1 MNKKIMFKT
10 LFLAAFG
17 MQLHAQDY
25 CEPEWSGWAVNE
37 PTRPVTLVQFGQN
50 GVNGIDNSSSD
61 IVSSDTPRYE
71 DFSAISM
78 NVVKGESYTLKVKGN
93 TDGNN
98 TDYITVYF
106 DWNGDGVFSNS
117 TPATI
122 EEQQQWTNQKEK
134 HQHGMSL
141 INSTGE
147 DDVEVS
153 YTVNIPTDAVTGEIR
168 MRVVKNYNAPSPAPC
183 SNPFIF
189 GQVEDY
195 TLNIS
200 EGTCYPVFEY
210 NADGEMITQV
220 IFNTIDNTS
229 PFQSGTTPQY
239 EDFTDI
245 STEVQAGSDYELSVK
260 GPASTFPSD
269 VVAYIDFNQDGV
281 FDQDTEF
288 FYVGMLATANPA
300 NANTVT
306 TTITIPETAL
316 NGETIMRI
324 IKNSNVAAYSDDEA
338 PNTIVDACAEDL
350 RSGQV
355 EEYTINILEA
365 TESEYCIPNFFYPS
379 SSAGVILNQ
388 ISLTGETITWN
399 IDAITYDE
407 NGYADYTDE
416 PSADLLP
423 GSAYDLNF
431 HTDWQDPHFINVR
444 AWVDYNQNGQFDDE
458 EEIGYINSG
467 MASSGEG
474 AFNFTVPENTPV
486 GIYRLRVIMQ
496 FPNTTPNNLTP
507 CGTIDS
513 YGVGIDY
520 DVQVTNGGSTPGQ
533 GYCDVTVDYDVEPI
547 TLVDFSDLNN
557 PTSAAVNGTP
567 AYEDFTSI
575 IANVEQGETY
585 TLTVKGNTNGDFE
598 HDIRVFIDWNNDTE
612 FDMSTEYYTA
622 SLLPSTGEDN
632 VEVSIEIVVPTDAV
646 LGETRMRV
654 TKDMWNVYEEGDFDA
669 CTNAYYG
676 QIEDYTI
683 NISEPIEECTPIT
696 DLYEDFDDYS
706 CCEMGV
712 VPTCW
717 DSIIL
722 GGASQIISSTEPASG
737 TSQIYQFGFG
747 EDKISIVVL
756 PQFSNVNAGTH
767 QFRFKVKASSGPGE
781 LEFGYITDIADA
793 STFVVI
799 EELIISNSSYDSVDA
814 ERIIAVPTSVPST
827 ARLAVRNPGT
837 TWAGMYW
844 DDVYWEPIS
853 QNSIESV
860 EVTTQDNI
868 PAEITTENG
877 TLQLV
882 ATVTPSDVSQAV
894 TWSVEEGTEFVS
906 VDENGLVTAIAN
918 GTATVR
924 ATSVEDETK
933 YGEIEVVVNISEEP
947 VDPDCEVIETFDV
960 TFDDFENFPENC
972 WSSNDSSEYTFTV
985 LEEDSNKMLQ
995 VYSGF
1000 AEEEVY
1006 IISPEMVSIDGLH
1019 SVSYE
1024 VISISEPGT
1033 TLQIG
1038 TMSDPSNVNTF
1049 VAAEDAVDTAVG
1061 VYTSQ
1066 VVPAVEGH
1074 KYVAIKYVHNGGH
1087 KLLKLD
1093 NIKWI
1098 VPASTGKFDR
1108 NQVKLYPNPTRDL
1121 IYVDTDLNLRTIEVY
1136 NNLGQRILTT
1146 NGADNSVYLSTQ
1158 PTGVY
1163 IFRLQTVDGQN
1174 AEYKVIKQ

>member
-25 CEPEWSGWAVNE
+25 CEPTWSGWAVNE
-37 PTRPVTLVQFGQN
+37 PTEPISLVQFGQN

-147 DDVEVS
+147 DGVEVS
-153 YTVNIPTDAVTGEIR
+153 YTVNIPTDAVAGEIR

-200 EGTCYPVFEY
+200 EP
-210 NADGEMITQV
+210 M
-220 IFNTIDNTS
+220 
-229 PFQSGTTPQY
+229 
-239 EDFTDI
+239 
-245 STEVQAGSDYELSVK
+245 
-260 GPASTFPSD
+260 
-269 VVAYIDFNQDGV
+269 
-281 FDQDTEF
+281 
-288 FYVGMLATANPA
+288 
-300 NANTVT
+300 
-306 TTITIPETAL
+306 
-316 NGETIMRI
+316 
-324 IKNSNVAAYSDDEA
+324 
-338 PNTIVDACAEDL
+338 
-350 RSGQV
+350 
-355 EEYTINILEA
+355 
-365 TESEYCIPNFFYPS
+365 
-379 SSAGVILNQ
+379 
-388 ISLTGETITWN
+388 
-399 IDAITYDE
+399 
-407 NGYADYTDE
+407 
-416 PSADLLP
+416 
-423 GSAYDLNF
+423 
-431 HTDWQDPHFINVR
+431 
-444 AWVDYNQNGQFDDE
+444 
-458 EEIGYINSG
+458 
-467 MASSGEG
+467 
-474 AFNFTVPENTPV
+474 
-486 GIYRLRVIMQ
+486 
-496 FPNTTPNNLTP
+496 
-507 CGTIDS
+507 
-513 YGVGIDY
+513 
-520 DVQVTNGGSTPGQ
+520 
-533 GYCDVTVDYDVEPI
+533 
-547 TLVDFSDLNN
+547 
-557 PTSAAVNGTP
+557 
-567 AYEDFTSI
+567 
-575 IANVEQGETY
+575 
-585 TLTVKGNTNGDFE
+585 
-598 HDIRVFIDWNNDTE
+598 
-612 FDMSTEYYTA
+612 
-622 SLLPSTGEDN
+622 
-632 VEVSIEIVVPTDAV
+632 
-646 LGETRMRV
+646 
-654 TKDMWNVYEEGDFDA
+654 
-669 CTNAYYG
+669 
-676 QIEDYTI
+676 
-683 NISEPIEECTPIT
+683 EECAPIT
-696 DLYEDFDDYS
+696 DLYENFDDYS

-722 GGASQIISSTEPASG
+722 GSASQIISSTEPASG

-844 DDVYWEPIS
+844 DDVYWELIS
-853 QNSIESV
+853 QNFIESV
-860 EVTTQDNI
+860 VVTTQDNI
-868 PAEITTENG
+868 SAEITDENG
-877 TLQLV
+877 TLQLI
-882 ATVTPSDVSQAV
+882 ATITPSEANQAV
-894 TWSVEEGTEFVS
+894 TWSVEEGTEIVS
-906 VDENGLVTAIAN
+906 VDENGLLTAIAN

-933 YGEIEVVVNISEEP
+933 YGEIEVVVNIEETP
-947 VDPDCEVIETFDV
+947 VEPECEAIETFDV
-960 TFDDFENFPENC
+960 TFDDFENFPANC
-972 WSSNDSSEYTFTV
+972 WSSNDSSEHTFTV
-985 LEEDSNKMLQ
+985 IEEDSNKMLQ

-1006 IISPEMVSIDGLH
+1006 IISPEMVSIDGAH

-1024 VISISEPGT
+1024 VISITQPGT

-1038 TMSDPSNVNTF
+1038 TMSDPSDVSTF
-1049 VAAEDAVDTAVG
+1049 VVAEDAVDTSVG

-1066 VVPAVEGH
+1066 LVSSVEGH

-1098 VPASTGKFDR
+1098 VPASTGQFDR
-1108 NQVKLYPNPTRDL
+1108 NQVKLYPNSTRDL
-1121 IYVDTDLNLRTIEVY
+1121 IYIDTDLNLQTIEVY

-1146 NGADNSVYLSTQ
+1146 NGADNSVDLSAQ
-1158 PTGVY
+1158 PAGVY

>member
-245 STEVQAGSDYELSVK
+245 STDVQVGSDYELSVK

-288 FYVGMLATANPA
+288 FYVGRLAAANPA

-355 EEYTINILEA
+355 EEYTVNILNGSVQDCDNSVPGENPGDTGCVTFTYA
-365 TESEYCIPNFFYPS
+365 
-379 SSAGVILNQ
+379 
-388 ISLTGETITWN
+388 GETVTYTTVRGADGNIWLQQNLGSESVGTSATDALAFGDLFQWGRWDDGHQSRTSDVSNALLSPNNPTALGLSNSNFYLTDPKWWSSGSLNDTWN
-399 IDAITYDE
+399 AATPQDVSETDGCDPCKAALGEGWEVPTQSEWQTIITAEEMD
-407 NGYADYTDE
+407 DIQ
-416 PSADLLP
+416 
-423 GSAYDLNF
+423 SAYDSNLKLVVAGARSTSGVY
-431 HTDWQDPHFINVR
+431 HDGLR
-444 AWVDYNQNGQFDDE
+444 
-458 EEIGYINSG
+458 GYYWSKTISETNPLFAKNLYYSD
-467 MASSGEG
+467 
-474 AFNFTVPENTPV
+474 FTVNSE
-486 GIYRLRVIMQ
+486 
-496 FPNTTPNNLTP
+496 
-507 CGTIDS
+507 S
-513 YGVGIDY
+513 
-520 DVQVTNGGSTPGQ
+520 
-533 GYCDVTVDYDVEPI
+533 GY
-547 TLVDFSDLNN
+547 NK
-557 PTSAAVNGTP
+557 
-567 AYEDFTSI
+567 
-575 IANVEQGETY
+575 EQG
-585 TLTVKGNTNGDFE
+585 
-598 HDIRVFIDWNNDTE
+598 
-612 FDMSTEYYTA
+612 MSVRCIYKQNQQQEL
-622 SLLPSTGEDN
+622 S
-632 VEVSIEIVVPTDAV
+632 
-646 LGETRMRV
+646 V
-654 TKDMWNVYEEGDFDA
+654 T
-669 CTNAYYG
+669 
-676 QIEDYTI
+676 
-683 NISEPIEECTPIT
+683 
-696 DLYEDFDDYS
+696 
-706 CCEMGV
+706 
-712 VPTCW
+712 
-717 DSIIL
+717 
-722 GGASQIISSTEPASG
+722 
-737 TSQIYQFGFG
+737 
-747 EDKISIVVL
+747 
-756 PQFSNVNAGTH
+756 
-767 QFRFKVKASSGPGE
+767 
-781 LEFGYITDIADA
+781 
-793 STFVVI
+793 
-799 EELIISNSSYDSVDA
+799 
-814 ERIIAVPTSVPST
+814 
-827 ARLAVRNPGT
+827 
-837 TWAGMYW
+837 
-844 DDVYWEPIS
+844 
-853 QNSIESV
+853 
-860 EVTTQDNI
+860 VTTQDNI

-882 ATVTPSDVSQAV
+882 ATITPSEANQEV

-960 TFDDFENFPENC
+960 TFDDFENFPANC
-972 WSSNDSSEYTFTV
+972 WSSNDSSEHTFTV
-985 LEEDSNKMLQ
+985 IEEDSNKMLQ

-1006 IISPEMVSIDGLH
+1006 IISPEMVSIDGAH

-1024 VISISEPGT
+1024 VVSITQPGT

-1038 TMSDPSNVNTF
+1038 TMSDPSDVNTF
-1049 VAAEDAVDTAVG
+1049 VAAEDAVDTAAG

-1087 KLLKLD
+1087 KVLKLD

-1098 VPASTGKFDR
+1098 VPASSGKFDR
-1108 NQVKLYPNPTRDL
+1108 SQVTLYPNPTRNL
-1121 IYVDTDLNLRTIEVY
+1121 IYIDTDLNLQTIDVY
-1136 NNLGQRILTT
+1136 NNLGQRILTA
-1146 NGADNSVYLSTQ
+1146 NGADNSVDLSAQ
-1158 PTGVY
+1158 PAGVY

>member
-37 PTRPVTLVQFGQN
+37 PTRPVTLVQFGVEEN
-50 GVNGIDNSSSD
+50 ADGAINNPTSAL
-61 IVSSDTPRYE
+61 VSTDTPRYE
-71 DFSAISM
+71 DFSST
-78 NVVKGESYTLKVKGN
+78 VVTVNKGETYTLKVKGN

-147 DDVEVS
+147 DGVEVS

-220 IFNTIDNTS
+220 IFNTINNTS
-229 PFQSGTTPQY
+229 PFQSGTMPQY

-288 FYVGMLATANPA
+288 FYVGRLAAANPA

-365 TESEYCIPNFFYPS
+365 TESEYCVPNFFYPS

-407 NGYADYTDE
+407 NGYANYTDE

-474 AFNFTVPENTPV
+474 TFNFTVPENTPV

-496 FPNTTPNNLTP
+496 FPNSAPNNLTP

-520 DVQVTNGGSTPGQ
+520 NLQ
-533 GYCDVTVDYDVEPI
+533 
-547 TLVDFSDLNN
+547 
-557 PTSAAVNGTP
+557 
-567 AYEDFTSI
+567 
-575 IANVEQGETY
+575 
-585 TLTVKGNTNGDFE
+585 
-598 HDIRVFIDWNNDTE
+598 
-612 FDMSTEYYTA
+612 
-622 SLLPSTGEDN
+622 
-632 VEVSIEIVVPTDAV
+632 
-646 LGETRMRV
+646 
-654 TKDMWNVYEEGDFDA
+654 
-669 CTNAYYG
+669 
-676 QIEDYTI
+676 
-683 NISEPIEECTPIT
+683 
-696 DLYEDFDDYS
+696 
-706 CCEMGV
+706 
-712 VPTCW
+712 
-717 DSIIL
+717 
-722 GGASQIISSTEPASG
+722 
-737 TSQIYQFGFG
+737 
-747 EDKISIVVL
+747 
-756 PQFSNVNAGTH
+756 
-767 QFRFKVKASSGPGE
+767 
-781 LEFGYITDIADA
+781 
-793 STFVVI
+793 VI
-799 EELIISNSSYDSVDA
+799 EGAIGI
-814 ERIIAVPTSVPST
+814 
-827 ARLAVRNPGT
+827 T
-837 TWAGMYW
+837 T
-844 DDVYWEPIS
+844 
-853 QNSIESV
+853 V

-918 GTATVR
+918 GTAIIR

-933 YGEIEVVVNISEEP
+933 YGEIEVVVNIEETP
-947 VDPDCEVIETFDV
+947 VEPECEAIETFDV
-960 TFDDFENFPENC
+960 TFDDFENFPANC
-972 WSSNDSSEYTFTV
+972 WSSNDSSEHTFTV
-985 LEEDSNKMLQ
+985 IEEDSNKMLQ

-1006 IISPEMVSIDGLH
+1006 IISPEMVSIDGAH

-1024 VISISEPGT
+1024 VISFTQPGT

-1038 TMSDPSNVNTF
+1038 TMSDPSDVSTF
-1049 VAAEDAVDTAVG
+1049 VVAEDAVDTSVG

-1066 VVPAVEGH
+1066 LVSSVEGH

-1098 VPASTGKFDR
+1098 VPASTGQFDR

-1121 IYVDTDLNLRTIEVY
+1121 IYIDTDLNLQTIEVY

-1146 NGADNSVYLSTQ
+1146 NGADNSVDLSAQ
-1158 PTGVY
+1158 PAGVY

>member
-1 MNKKIMFKT
+1 MNKKNMFKT

-37 PTRPVTLVQFGQN
+37 PTEPISLVQFGQN

-245 STEVQAGSDYELSVK
+245 STEVQVGSDYELSVK

-288 FYVGMLATANPA
+288 FYVGRLATANPA

-338 PNTIVDACAEDL
+338 PNTIVYACAEDL

-355 EEYTINILEA
+355 EEYTINISED
-365 TESEYCIPNFFYPS
+365 TESEYCIPDFFYPS

-388 ISLTGETITWN
+388 ISLAGETITWD
-399 IDAITYDE
+399 IDAIAYDE
-407 NGYADYTDE
+407 NGYANYTDE

-431 HTDWQDPHFINVR
+431 HTDWQDPHFVNVR
-444 AWVDYNQNGQFDDE
+444 AWVDYNQNSQFDDE

-474 AFNFTVPENTPV
+474 TFNFTIPENTPA

-520 DVQVTNGGSTPGQ
+520 NLQIIDAENPTVCAEPGLTPGDTGCVTFTYAGETVTYTTVRGADGNIWLQ
-533 GYCDVTVDYDVEPI
+533 QNLGSESVGTSATDALAFGDLFQWGRWDDGHQSRTSDVSNALLSP
-547 TLVDFSDLNN
+547 NN
-557 PTSAAVNGTP
+557 PTALGLSNSNFYLTDPKWWSSGSLNDTWNAATPQDVSETDGCDPCKAALGEGWEVPTQSEWQTIITAEEMDDIQSAYDSNLKLVVAGARSTSGVYHDGLRGYYWSKTISETNP
-567 AYEDFTSI
+567 LFAKNLYYSDFTVNPESGY
-575 IANVEQGETY
+575 NKEQG
-585 TLTVKGNTNGDFE
+585 
-598 HDIRVFIDWNNDTE
+598 
-612 FDMSTEYYTA
+612 MSVRCIYKQNQQQEL
-622 SLLPSTGEDN
+622 S
-632 VEVSIEIVVPTDAV
+632 
-646 LGETRMRV
+646 V
-654 TKDMWNVYEEGDFDA
+654 T
-669 CTNAYYG
+669 
-676 QIEDYTI
+676 
-683 NISEPIEECTPIT
+683 
-696 DLYEDFDDYS
+696 
-706 CCEMGV
+706 
-712 VPTCW
+712 
-717 DSIIL
+717 
-722 GGASQIISSTEPASG
+722 
-737 TSQIYQFGFG
+737 
-747 EDKISIVVL
+747 
-756 PQFSNVNAGTH
+756 
-767 QFRFKVKASSGPGE
+767 
-781 LEFGYITDIADA
+781 
-793 STFVVI
+793 
-799 EELIISNSSYDSVDA
+799 
-814 ERIIAVPTSVPST
+814 
-827 ARLAVRNPGT
+827 
-837 TWAGMYW
+837 
-844 DDVYWEPIS
+844 
-853 QNSIESV
+853 
-860 EVTTQDNI
+860 VTTQDNI
-868 PAEITTENG
+868 SAEITTENG
-877 TLQLV
+877 TLQLI
-882 ATVTPSDVSQAV
+882 ATITPSEANQEV

-933 YGEIEVVVNISEEP
+933 YGEIEVVVNIEETP
-947 VDPDCEVIETFDV
+947 VEPECEAIETFDV
-960 TFDDFENFPENC
+960 TFDDFENFPANC
-972 WSSNDSSEYTFTV
+972 WSSNDSSEHTFTV
-985 LEEDSNKMLQ
+985 IEEDSNKMLQ

-1006 IISPEMVSIDGLH
+1006 IISPEMVSIDGAH

-1024 VISISEPGT
+1024 VVSITQPGT

-1038 TMSDPSNVNTF
+1038 TMSDPSDVNTF

-1087 KLLKLD
+1087 KVLKLD

-1121 IYVDTDLNLRTIEVY
+1121 IYVDTDLNLQTIDVY
-1136 NNLGQRILTT
+1136 NNLGQRILTA
-1146 NGADNSVYLSTQ
+1146 NGADNSVDLSAQ
-1158 PTGVY
+1158 PAGVY